1 MKTSVEK
8 ILNNIEWNFENICN
22 LLIAFQQATIT
33 KNINVTV
40 KLKDKNGIIDYFTK
54 LKFEEI

>member
-22 LLIAFQQATIT
+22 LLIAFQEASNTS
-33 KNINVTV
+33 NSNVTV
-40 KLKDKNGIIDYFTK
+40 KIF
-54 LKFEEI
+54 